1 MGEGNAWY
9 ETAGPGPAVTGL
21 AKISA
26 MLDRATLVLALFLQ
40 GLMFSCQILVV
51 LLRYLTGIG
60 FLELQDAV
68 SYSFA
73 VVVALSI
80 PLALTRDRH
89 VRVDVLRERMSHRV
103 NRRIDG
109 LGHVLLTLPV
119 FALMAWHSWPL
130 VSASWAILEG
140 SRETGGLPGR
150 FLVIGFLLVMPVLF
164 LVHGLAWFGKPRQLG
179 DHSTG
184 TPG

>member
-1 MGEGNAWY
+1 M
-9 ETAGPGPAVTGL
+9 TGL

-26 MLDRATLVLALFLQ
+26 VLDRATLALALFLL
-40 GLMFSCQILVV
+40 GLMFCCQILVV
-51 LLRYLTGIG
+51 LLRYLTGVG

-119 FALMAWHSWPL
+119 FVLMAWHSWPL
-130 VSASWAILEG
+130 VSASWAIMEG

-150 FLVIGFLLVMPVLF
+150 FVVIGFLLVMPVLF
-164 LVHGLAWFGKPRQLG
+164 VVHALAWFGKPDRV
-179 DHSTG
+179 DDANHG